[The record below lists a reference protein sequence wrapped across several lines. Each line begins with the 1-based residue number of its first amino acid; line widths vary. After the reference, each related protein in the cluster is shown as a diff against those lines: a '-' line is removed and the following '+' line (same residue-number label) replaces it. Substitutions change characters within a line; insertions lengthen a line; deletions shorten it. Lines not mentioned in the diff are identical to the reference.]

1 MKYRIPTIAFFL
13 LTVFSCQNKIE
24 PPTFNLPEVKE
35 EKPEPLYKEIMQI
48 DFQDIIVSQGIKV
61 EVYKAETN
69 RVELIGPKSLV
80 DQLMV
85 ETEGSNLMIHCK
97 AGITASAMDE
107 VVVKVYTTSVNKI
120 EATNASEVYI
130 KDNFLQDNV
139 LLRAVSGAIIEGA
152 IHAVNL
158 EIDAGSSS
166 EVKMNVQVDKL
177 KIICSSSSMMLLS
190 GEVLDANFESSSSA
204 TIDAGN
210 LSIQNAKLSAVS
222 SSTIKSGVEKTL
234 EAVSSSGST
243 INVSGSQ
250 DLKILRKDE
259 SNGTKITITY
269 D

>member
-1 MKYRIPTIAFFL
+1 MKYRIPKMAFFL
-13 LTVFSCQNKIE
+13 LTVVSCQNKTE
-24 PPTFNLPEVKE
+24 TKTLNLPGVE
-35 EKPEPLYKEIMQI
+35 ESKPDPIYKEIMQI
-48 DFQDIIVSQGIKV
+48 DFQDIIVSQGLKV

-80 DQLMV
+80 DQLLV
-85 ETEGSNLMIHCK
+85 ETEDTNLMIHCK

-107 VVVKVYTTSVNKI
+107 VVIKVYTTSINKI
-120 EATNASEVYI
+120 EATSASEVYI

-139 LLRAVSGAIIEGA
+139 LLRAISGAIIEGA

-166 EVKMNVQVDKL
+166 EVKMNVQAEKL
-177 KIICSSSSMMLLS
+177 KVICSSSSTMVLS
-190 GEVLDANFESSSSA
+190 GEVLDADFESSSSA

-210 LSIQNAKLSAVS
+210 LSMQNAKLSAVS
-222 SSTIKSGVEKTL
+222 SSTIKAGVEKTL
-234 EAVSSSGST
+234 EAISSSGST
-243 INVSGSQ
+243 IAISGSQ

-259 SNGTKITITY
+259 SNGSSLTITY